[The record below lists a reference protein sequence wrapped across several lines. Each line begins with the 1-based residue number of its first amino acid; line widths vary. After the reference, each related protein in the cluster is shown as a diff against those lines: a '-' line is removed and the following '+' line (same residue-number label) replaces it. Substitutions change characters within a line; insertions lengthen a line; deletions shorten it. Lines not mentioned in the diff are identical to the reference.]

1 MKQFYLNAPQQ
12 LEPDAI
18 DSLFAELLLEQ
29 AIRNFRKEQIHKEI
43 DESLR
48 NRDKAAFMRLTEE
61 LKIYI
66 K

>member
-12 LEPDAI
+12 LEPYAI
-18 DSLFAELLLEQ
+18 DSLLAELLLEQ

-43 DESLR
+43 DQSLR

-61 LKIYI
+61 LKHIY
-66 K
+66 

>member
-12 LEPDAI
+12 LEPYAI
-18 DSLFAELLLEQ
+18 DSLLAELVLEQ

-43 DESLR
+43 DQSLR

-61 LKIYI
+61 LKHIY
-66 K
+66 